1 MTSEKELRRLTL
13 MGVGLMLAG
22 AATAM
27 IGALFVHFAGAP
39 ETNSVGEEIY
49 AFFPRHFLL
58 ETVFQVVSLTG
69 VLLLLAGMIVAFV
82 WKREL
87 TWARASIGAFVFTS
101 LTMVLFGAVPNEWL
115 TLAQA
120 DLQWDNRPFITFV
133 GCPADQGLPCIELP
147 SALVGGNVLEFS
159 WASLKDTIS
168 FGYANVALVGIA
180 VGMVRI
186 QKWVKEQRDAPPPE
200 PISEYGRPLR
210 IAEDG

>member
-22 AATAM
+22 GATSLV
-27 IGALFVHFAGAP
+27 GALVVHFTGAP

-49 AFFPRHFLL
+49 TFAPRHFLL
-58 ETVFQVVSLTG
+58 ETVGQIISLTG
-69 VLLLLAGMIVAFV
+69 MFMLLAGMVVAFV
-82 WKREL
+82 YKREL

-101 LTMVLFGAVPNEWL
+101 VAMILFGVIPNEWL

-120 DLQWDNRPFITFV
+120 DLQWDNRPFISFV

-147 SALVGGNVLEFS
+147 SALIGGNQLEFS
-159 WASLKDTIS
+159 WASFKDTIS
-168 FGYANVALVGIA
+168 FGYANVALVGMA
-180 VGMVRI
+180 VGMVKI
-186 QKWVKEQRDAPPPE
+186 QTWVKEQRDAPPPE